1 MVSWP
6 ARDQAVLQVGY
17 ISPAHLLLLGRSLS
31 QMQLTLSLGD
41 KLLHE
46 NKHKTPAAS
55 TPLYSVGNSN
65 FNEYADDR
73 PQPTQMR

>member
-1 MVSWP
+1 
-6 ARDQAVLQVGY
+6 
-17 ISPAHLLLLGRSLS
+17 
-31 QMQLTLSLGD
+31 MQLTLSLGD

-73 PQPTQMR
+73 PHPTQMR